1 MKQKKEE
8 RKKKMQTHLYQPGK
22 RRPPPLCSAFYHGFA
37 RVARRESKS
46 GEVRF
51 GLPVFGR
58 AIILIRPAGEIC
70 DVYWRGNGHGDG
82 GETGMRDEDE
92 GRYVQVLVRNAR
104 DHGHAV

>member
-1 MKQKKEE
+1 MKQKEG

-22 RRPPPLCSAFYHGFA
+22 LRPRPPLQRILSRFCAGCA
-37 RVARRESKS
+37 
-46 GEVRF
+46 GGIQVR
-51 GLPVFGR
+51 GGALWIASIR
-58 AIILIRPAGEIC
+58 SRYNIDRPAGEIC
-70 DVYWRGNGHGDG
+70 VVYWRGNGHGDG